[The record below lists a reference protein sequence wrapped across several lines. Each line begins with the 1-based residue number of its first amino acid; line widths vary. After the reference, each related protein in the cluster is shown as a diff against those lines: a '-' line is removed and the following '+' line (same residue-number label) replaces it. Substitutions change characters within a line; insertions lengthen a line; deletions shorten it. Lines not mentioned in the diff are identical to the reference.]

1 MTKIENILTHY
12 FVTKVDSNYEKK
24 NRKKISHDCPFK
36 ESYNIPWSSGFP
48 LTFGKLAW
56 RKREREL
63 NELKKRT
70 EKLELELKRREEE
83 ERETLL

>member
-36 ESYNIPWSSGFP
+36 RIQKSH
-48 LTFGKLAW
+48 LTLRSMILRGTSNKFEYLS
-56 RKREREL
+56 E
-63 NELKKRT
+63 NEAKN
-70 EKLELELKRREEE
+70 
-83 ERETLL
+83 ETILTH

>member
-1 MTKIENILTHY
+1 MLIY
-12 FVTKVDSNYEKK
+12 
-24 NRKKISHDCPFK
+24 
-36 ESYNIPWSSGFP
+36 
-48 LTFGKLAW
+48 W